1 MKQLT
6 ITRRD
11 WQRGEGTGAGGMS
24 GGIRAATTRRKI
36 FMGKKMQAVVK
47 IDRWSDQAGGPKN
60 SLPRRGQVRGQAH
73 ASGAGAGGAATTAG
87 AKPGVDEAFNDAIF
101 FSQTQEELLQK
112 VRTALHRMQELAAL
126 AQEQPRT
133 PPAAFASEYHTLTCF
148 LSNIASKEIR
158 GQRLFGQKHL
168 VLDLDEAGNKLVMGG
183 IDLGGPVFTG
193 VISSN
198 IASPINA
205 SRALVKIQAAQ
216 EELAIHQS
224 VAAANQSR
232 LVFLSKDRELLQA
245 SPRPAADLMAVVGRE
260 DENAPPDQSDER
272 SAPPHELLTVPK
284 AKAA

>member
-1 MKQLT
+1 
-6 ITRRD
+6 
-11 WQRGEGTGAGGMS
+11 
-24 GGIRAATTRRKI
+24 
-36 FMGKKMQAVVK
+36 
-47 IDRWSDQAGGPKN
+47 
-60 SLPRRGQVRGQAH
+60 
-73 ASGAGAGGAATTAG
+73 
-87 AKPGVDEAFNDAIF
+87 VDEVFNDAIF
-101 FSQTQEELLQK
+101 FSQTQEELLLK
-112 VRTALHRMQELAAL
+112 ARTALRRMQELAAL

-193 VISSN
+193 VISAN

-232 LVFLSKDRELLQA
+232 LVFLSKDRELLEEG
-245 SPRPAADLMAVVGRE
+245 PRPAPDLTAVVGRR
-260 DENAPPDQSDER
+260 DENAPTGQGDEPA
-272 SAPPHELLTVPK
+272 APPHELLTAPR

>member
-1 MKQLT
+1 
-6 ITRRD
+6 
-11 WQRGEGTGAGGMS
+11 
-24 GGIRAATTRRKI
+24 
-36 FMGKKMQAVVK
+36 
-47 IDRWSDQAGGPKN
+47 
-60 SLPRRGQVRGQAH
+60 
-73 ASGAGAGGAATTAG
+73 
-87 AKPGVDEAFNDAIF
+87 
-101 FSQTQEELLQK
+101 
-112 VRTALHRMQELAAL
+112 MQELAAL

-183 IDLGGPVFTG
+183 IELGGPVFTG

-232 LVFLSKDRELLQA
+232 LVFLSKDRELLQEN
-245 SPRPAADLMAVVGRE
+245 PRPAADLTAVVGRE
-260 DENAPPDQSDER
+260 DENAPPGQSDER
-272 SAPPHELLTVPK
+272 SAPLHELLTAPK